1 MNQSKE
7 ELNFRSAIEELEEI
21 NQWFQQEDIDLGEGL
36 EKLKRGKELIS
47 FCRHY
52 IQEAENKFEEIQA
65 KEHGTTTEE
74 VTAPGTV
81 LDEDLQLDFEA

>member
-1 MNQSKE
+1 MTQDKK
-7 ELNFRSAIEELEEI
+7 ELNFREAIEELEGI

-65 KEHGTTTEE
+65 ENSAEMPTNNETPKPQVG
-74 VTAPGTV
+74 
-81 LDEDLQLDFEA
+81 EDLQLDFEA